1 MLLNPPQCP
10 RQLPPSRVSGPLMST
25 VPRLRNRHLEADFG
39 LAWGARLNKVQVASF
54 HLSSVAPSSPGG
66 HCVWGVSSCPL
77 SRQRHLSM
85 TTSQGI
91 IPPPPRALLGKAGRL
106 LKNEGH

>member
-1 MLLNPPQCP
+1 MLLNTPQCP

-54 HLSSVAPSSPGG
+54 RLSSVAPSSPGG
-66 HCVWGVSSCPL
+66 HCVCGRGEL
-77 SRQRHLSM
+77 L
-85 TTSQGI
+85 
-91 IPPPPRALLGKAGRL
+91 PPKQTEASFNDHKPRNYSAPS
-106 LKNEGH
+106 

>member
-1 MLLNPPQCP
+1 MLLNTPQCP

-66 HCVWGVSSCPL
+66 HCVWEGGAPAPKQTEASFND
-77 SRQRHLSM
+77 HK
-85 TTSQGI
+85 
-91 IPPPPRALLGKAGRL
+91 PRNCSAPS
-106 LKNEGH
+106 